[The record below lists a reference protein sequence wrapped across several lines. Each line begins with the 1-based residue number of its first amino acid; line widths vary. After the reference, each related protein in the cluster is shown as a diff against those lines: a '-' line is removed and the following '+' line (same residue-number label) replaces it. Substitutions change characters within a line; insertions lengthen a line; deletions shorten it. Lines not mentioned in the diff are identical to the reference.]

1 MRGVR
6 DFFFRYGTPLT
17 AGLFIVSAV
26 SGVALYFGWSPGLF
40 HEMHEVLSLVLL
52 LPFVLHLWR
61 NWRPFLNY
69 FRHKAMPIALVASL
83 AAAAVFAYGASASGR
98 SGGNPAM
105 ALVAAAQ
112 EAPLETLAPVLKLDG
127 ATAVKRLDDAGFGPV
142 APTDTLAAI
151 AARSGHSAFE
161 LIAKLTAP
169 APEGGG

>member
-1 MRGVR
+1 
-6 DFFFRYGTPLT
+6 
-17 AGLFIVSAV
+17 
-26 SGVALYFGWSPGLF
+26 
-40 HEMHEVLSLVLL
+40 
-52 LPFVLHLWR
+52 
-61 NWRPFLNY
+61 
-69 FRHKAMPIALVASL
+69 
-83 AAAAVFAYGASASGR
+83 
-98 SGGNPAM
+98 M

-169 APEGGG
+169 AAAAGG

>member
-69 FRHKAMPIALVASL
+69 FRHAAMPIALVASL
-83 AAAAVFAYGASASGR
+83 AAAAACLSASAIKSGR
-98 SGGNPAM
+98 FKLLPFR
-105 ALVAAAQ
+105 LR
-112 EAPLETLAPVLKLDG
+112 LA
-127 ATAVKRLDDAGFGPV
+127 T
-142 APTDTLAAI
+142 
-151 AARSGHSAFE
+151 
-161 LIAKLTAP
+161 
-169 APEGGG
+169 